1 MFRAGQ
7 RRLFAALL
15 LLLSIVLTLMYVASS
30 RSLGPQ
36 ARVKQI
42 STANPYPSALQAP
55 DIERGRAV
63 SMVASRVA
71 QLQLQLDA
79 LVAAGK
85 LNGKS
90 AAATGE
96 SSPLKPK
103 QLFVQLP
110 PPPPTQPTA
119 LPPPAVPLPPSPPP
133 PAPPLPPSP
142 ADPIPVLV
150 VACCRAS
157 YLRQTL
163 SKLSSLLPP
172 AFRIVVSQDG
182 TDADVTRLLQ
192 TEFSSVLR
200 LQHATSGHS
209 NYEKIARHYGWALSQ
224 VFDTASPPPY
234 AIMLE
239 DDMDIAPDFFE

>member
-1 MFRAGQ
+1 MFRAGE
-7 RRLFAALL
+7 RRLLAALL
-15 LLLSIVLTLMYVASS
+15 LLFSVVLTLMFVASS

-36 ARVKQI
+36 ARAKQI
-42 STANPYPSALQAP
+42 STANPPPPALQAP
-55 DIERGRAV
+55 EIEKGRAV

-85 LNGKS
+85 LNRKS
-90 AAATGE
+90 VAATDE
-96 SSPLKPK
+96 SSPSKPA

-110 PPPPTQPTA
+110 PPPSPTQPIAA
-119 LPPPAVPLPPSPPP
+119 LPPPA
-133 PAPPLPPSP
+133 APLPPSP

-182 TDADVTRLLQ
+182 SDPDVARLLH
-192 TEFSSVLR
+192 TEFASVLR
-200 LQHATSGHS
+200 LQHATSGNS

-234 AIMLE
+234 AVVLE